1 MGSSAAGKSFPPR
14 FVSVP
19 TLRKSDLSKRCRVC
33 YRVLTA
39 SSPMGCHTSGAAGS
53 GRHRR
58 KWRRFSPAL
67 TIGIAP
73 EYHERIFGLLERLH
87 GREIPGAGIGLA
99 ICKKIIEAMGGAIW
113 VESKP
118 GSGSIFCFTIAA
130 AKETGENSAAYN
142 ADPYP
147 IRILDPIGT
156 MTSEM
161 AGSSILH
168 MVQGVGTKRVANGQ

>member
-1 MGSSAAGKSFPPR
+1 
-14 FVSVP
+14 
-19 TLRKSDLSKRCRVC
+19 
-33 YRVLTA
+33 
-39 SSPMGCHTSGAAGS
+39 MGCHTSGAAGS